1 MEGHMSDAA
10 VQRLS
15 GILSELK
22 KLIPTFAAAIE
33 KFDERLTALD
43 GPGLAS
49 EPNQDR
55 DYWVAVA
62 YRNALIRLRLIL
74 ENNFSFLETLGVLA
88 TTRYV
93 FETLIWLRQMDRDP
107 DYGLVFYG
115 KVIANQAQHC
125 RDYRAKLEEEITLFE
140 QLQKE
145 ESSLHTESLKQFMD
159 SASARRAESVS
170 AATAAVMNEMDR
182 RARRAFS
189 LYAEDAKHN
198 GFGFQAHLMREQA
211 TPQINAQIDRFEAE
225 QKAFVEACAPAVRKK
240 LKERWNWKAEARSVG
255 MQAQYDFIYSYTSRL
270 LHATPSSIFT
280 DQKNLE
286 IQEMVMFADYIY
298 VSMLD
303 VIDLAVSQ
311 VGPVTRLN

>member
-1 MEGHMSDAA
+1 MSDAA

-15 GILSELK
+15 GILSELQ
-22 KLIPTFAAAIE
+22 KLIPAFVSAIG
-33 KFDERLTALD
+33 KFDEQLRPLD
-43 GPGLAS
+43 EAGLAKK
-49 EPNQDR
+49 PKQDA

-62 YRNALIRLRLIL
+62 YRNALIRMRLIL

-93 FETLIWLRQMDRDP
+93 FETLIWLRQMDREL

-115 KVIANQAQHC
+115 KVISNQLQHS
-125 RDYRAKLEEEITLFE
+125 RDYKAKLEEEIALFE
-140 QLQKE
+140 QLQNE
-145 ESSLHTESLKQFMD
+145 ESSLHDESMKQLMN
-159 SASARRAESVS
+159 SAGAVSSEHVS
-170 AATAAVMNEMDR
+170 AATTIVMNEIDR

-198 GFGFQAHLMREQA
+198 GFGFQAHLMRKQA
-211 TPQINAQIDRFEAE
+211 LPQINAQIEVFEAD
-225 QKAFVEACAPAVRKK
+225 QKAFADTCAPAVRKK

-255 MQAQYDFIYSYTSRL
+255 MQAQYEFIYSYTSRL

-286 IQEMVMFADYIY
+286 VQEMVMFVDYVY

-303 VIDLAVSQ
+303 VLDLAAKQ
-311 VGPVTRLN
+311 VGPVKKMN